1 MRRSTFALV
10 LVSLAASVSLVAAQE
25 PEPERIRP
33 AAVLSEPF
41 SRIRGMRELADGRLL
56 VTDQLEN
63 AVYMADFVA
72 QTRTQ
77 IGRNGAGP
85 EEYNGPIGLH
95 VARADS
101 SWLADLSNGR
111 VSVLAPDGRVVRSEP
126 LFGENRSIPTGAD
139 TLGNLYWD
147 NVSTV
152 RLAKRENPD
161 ADQASIIRLSATGA
175 VDTLG
180 SLTIPGGVNPTPF
193 WAWDDWAVSR
203 DGRVVTVRN
212 REPYRLEF
220 RETDGTHRQGPVTPF
235 EAIRVT
241 AADREAYA
249 AGNRAGGGVS
259 GASTT
264 GGGRPR
270 IPDTDFPDRFPPVRH
285 DRTWVAADGRSW
297 VQRHQHLD
305 AEGLVYD
312 VFDRTGTRVA
322 RYRLPAD
329 TEVIGFGTRGMYA
342 VRTDEVGLQWLEIF
356 FVGGGR

>member
-1 MRRSTFALV
+1 MRLSTFALG
-10 LVSLAASVSLVAAQE
+10 LVTLAACVSPAAAQE

-56 VTDQLEN
+56 LTDQLEN
-63 AVYMADFVA
+63 AVYMADFAA

-77 IGRNGAGP
+77 IGRNGEGP
-85 EEYNGPIGLH
+85 EEYDGPIGLY

-101 SWLADLSNGR
+101 SWLVDLSNGR

-126 LFGENRSIPTGAD
+126 LFGENRSIPTNAD

-161 ADQASIIRLSATGA
+161 ADQASIIRLSATGV

-203 DGRVVTVRN
+203 DGRVVIVRN

-220 RETDGTHRQGPVTPF
+220 RETDGTHREGPVTPF
-235 EAIRVT
+235 EAIRVN
-241 AADREAYA
+241 AGDREAYA
-249 AGNRAGGGVS
+249 AGNRAGGGVG

-264 GGGRPR
+264 AGGRPR

-285 DRTWVAADGRSW
+285 DRTWVAADGRIW

-356 FVGGGR
+356 VGGGR